1 MTMWRGLKFFDRF
14 KCESKVKLVKK
25 YGIGARSLARSI
37 SGVEGV
43 LKLQNGTKNI
53 DKKLI
58 YSHGPT
64 QTIQEV
70 D

>member
-1 MTMWRGLKFFDRF
+1 M
-14 KCESKVKLVKK
+14 KLVKK